1 MNTSSRTCGRCTMCC
16 KTHSIASIQ
25 KPRGEWCTHCKI
37 GRSCSIYP
45 TRPRECRKFVCQWLL
60 GFGSSEM
67 RPDKCGFVV
76 DLTTTEEALQV
87 PGKLVVIHE
96 AVEGALES
104 ALAKA
109 VTRTALEAGF
119 FVGYVFSSGKGNLFV
134 PHGVELSPEVE
145 KRVFLE
151 EIEIKK

>member
-1 MNTSSRTCGRCTMCC
+1 
-16 KTHSIASIQ
+16 
-25 KPRGEWCTHCKI
+25 
-37 GRSCSIYP
+37 
-45 TRPRECRKFVCQWLL
+45 
-60 GFGSSEM
+60 M